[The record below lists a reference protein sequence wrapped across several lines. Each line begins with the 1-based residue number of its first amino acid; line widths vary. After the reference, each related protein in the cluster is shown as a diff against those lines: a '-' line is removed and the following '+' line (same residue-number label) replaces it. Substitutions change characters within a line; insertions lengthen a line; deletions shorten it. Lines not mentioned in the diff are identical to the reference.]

1 MNKFKLLF
9 LAAVIVAGA
18 SSVNAQK
25 SGYIS
30 VEQVVGLMPEISKID
45 TTLKRFQSD
54 SLNTEF
60 ASLIQ
65 EYNYKDSILTKTDTT
80 KIPVAVKRQH
90 RQDLE
95 QIAYQVQNWQQIS
108 QQVMQN
114 KQQELLAP
122 VYQRVMKAVNDVAKE
137 NGYSFVYNQEVLL
150 VAPPSDNL
158 LPLVARKL
166 NIKLPTQGGQPQAG
180 NTAAPA
186 GARPTGAKRSN

>member
-1 MNKFKLLF
+1 MNKIKIFL
-9 LAAVIVAGA
+9 LAAMFVAGV
-18 SSVNAQK
+18 SSVQAQK

-30 VEQVVGLMPEISKID
+30 VEQVVSLMPEVARID
-45 TTLKRFQSD
+45 TALQMFQRD
-54 SLNTEF
+54 SVNAEF

-65 EYNYKDSILTKTDTT
+65 EYNYKDSLLTKTDTT
-80 KIPVAVKRQH
+80 KIPAAVKRQH

-108 QQVMQN
+108 QNVMQN

-122 VYQRVMKAVNDVAKE
+122 VYQKVMKAINDVAKE

-158 LPLVARKL
+158 LPLVAKKL
-166 NIKLPTQGGQPQAG
+166 AIKLPTNPNGQAG
-180 NTAAPA
+180 VAPV
-186 GARPTGAKRSN
+186 GARPTAGKRQ

>member
-1 MNKFKLLF
+1 MNKIKVLI
-9 LAAVIVAGA
+9 LAAVMVAGA
-18 SSVNAQK
+18 SSVKAQK

-30 VEQVVGLMPEISKID
+30 VEQVVSLMPEIGKID
-45 TTLKRFQSD
+45 TTLQKFQSD

-80 KIPVAVKRQH
+80 KIPAAVKRQH

-108 QQVMQN
+108 QNVMQS

-122 VYQRVMKAVNDVAKE
+122 VYQKVMRAVNDVAKE
-137 NGYSFVYNQEVLL
+137 NGYAFVYNQEVLL

-158 LPLVARKL
+158 LPLVAKKL
-166 NIKLPTQGGQPQAG
+166 NLKLPTGAGQPQANAG
-180 NTAAPA
+180 GAPA
-186 GARPTGAKRSN
+186 RPAGNRPRQ